1 MALRLKENLT
11 PQDVAADSGSGKS
24 APGVE
29 EARQGSTAPAEADGG
44 APETPGTVRKSSMG
58 TSETGMTRN
67 EAFFLMSFV
76 KEGFS
81 SLSSRM
87 DRSEKRREKES
98 SVLMDFMKQSFSSLS
113 DRLDRSEKAR
123 EKRTEDLAER
133 VEKSEDT
140 LGKRMDRIAERE
152 LKFFVWI
159 MGGIGA
165 AALVLG
171 VPLYLP
177 LFNSG

>member
-1 MALRLKENLT
+1 
-11 PQDVAADSGSGKS
+11 
-24 APGVE
+24 
-29 EARQGSTAPAEADGG
+29 
-44 APETPGTVRKSSMG
+44 
-58 TSETGMTRN
+58 MTRN

-87 DRSEKRREKES
+87 DRSERRREKES
-98 SVLMDFMKQSFSSLS
+98 STLMEFLKQSFSSLS
-113 DRLDRSEKAR
+113 DRMDRSEKAR

-133 VEKSEDT
+133 VGKSEDT

-152 LKFFVWI
+152 LKFFMWI

-165 AALVLG
+165 MTLVLG
-171 VPLYLP
+171 VPLYLSF
-177 LFNSG
+177 FNSG

>member
-1 MALRLKENLT
+1 MALRTNANLT
-11 PQDVAADSGSGKS
+11 PQDAAADSGSGKS
-24 APGVE
+24 AP
-29 EARQGSTAPAEADGG
+29 EAEVTWRGSAAPAGADGRVS
-44 APETPGTVRKSSMG
+44 GTLG
-58 TSETGMTRN
+58 TTGESAEASETAMTRN

-87 DRSEKRREKES
+87 DRSERRREKES
-98 SVLMDFMKQSFSSLS
+98 STLMEFLKQSFSSLS

-123 EKRTEDLAER
+123 EKCTEDLAER
-133 VEKSEDT
+133 AGKSEDT
-140 LGKRMDRIAERE
+140 LGKRMDRIEDRQ
-152 LKFFVWI
+152 LKFFMWI

-165 AALVLG
+165 MTLVLG

-177 LFNSG
+177 FFNSG

>member
-1 MALRLKENLT
+1 MAPRLKSNLT

-24 APGVE
+24 APGAE
-29 EARQGSTAPAEADGG
+29 GTWQGSAAPAGADGG
-44 APETPGTVRKSSMG
+44 VSETLGTIGESAG
-58 TSETGMTRN
+58 ASETGMTRN

-87 DRSEKRREKES
+87 DRSGKRQEKDFS
-98 SVLMDFMKQSFSSLS
+98 NLMEFLNQSFSSLS
-113 DRLDRSEKAR
+113 DRMDRSEKAR

-133 VEKSEDT
+133 VGKSEDT

-152 LKFFVWI
+152 LKFFMWI

-165 AALVLG
+165 MTLVLG

-177 LFNSG
+177 FFNSG